1 MYSNIMINLNFNL
14 IVAIHLRMWFQGE

>member
-14 IVAIHLRMWFQGE
+14 IVAIHLMMWFQGE